1 MAYDSNLKSSRFL
14 QGRRYTHSNLSDSQE
29 SFTSVLD
36 LNSNEIYVDQGLIP
50 SNNLPFNSSGDHLSV
65 YVDPKTGF
73 NVLKYWFRHKL
84 TKSDL
89 NNEVWFFLNP
99 VGVDNGI
106 GAQLID
112 SNQQV
117 NFISPKYS
125 DSSLSNSTVE
135 DGTAGYGVKLY
146 VSTNSSSPSPSDLV
160 QPSTYAFDFKNGVVQ
175 FKSSV
180 PSSNKYVY
188 ISAYQYVGRTL
199 SEQLDNSNP
208 DSIQDIFKPTGSFYS
223 TTNDL
228 QITGSLSLGG
238 DFTVHGSF
246 TSSLSETVVI
256 NDNIIELNGNESNF
270 GGISIKDTSSPN
282 LVSGSLL
289 WDTVN
294 DEWIAGQLGSELPI
308 ARQDDLIWGNS
319 GSYWSATSDLQVTGS
334 VIIKGDLVVEG
345 QTTLQSQDINKDSLI
360 VSGAMSIIK
369 NQINNQIRSASL
381 EIENLGVIGD
391 ISNNS
396 IMDLGGF

>member
-1 MAYDSNLKSSRFL
+1 M
-14 QGRRYTHSNLSDSQE
+14 
-29 SFTSVLD
+29 
-36 LNSNEIYVDQGLIP
+36 DQGLIP
-50 SNNLPFNSSGDHLSV
+50 SINLPFNSSGDHLSV
-65 YVDPKTGF
+65 YADPTTGF

-125 DSSLSNSTVE
+125 VSSLSNSTVE

-146 VSTNSSSPSPSDLV
+146 VSTNSSSPSASDLV

-199 SEQLDNSNP
+199 SEQLDSSNP
-208 DSIQDIFKPTGSFYS
+208 DSIQDIFRPTGSFYA
-223 TTNDL
+223 TTNDI
-228 QITGSLSLGG
+228 QITGSLDFEGDLSVNAISTGEISLRTNAGTT
-238 DFTVHGSF
+238 DT
-246 TSSLSETVVI
+246 
-256 NDNIIELNGNESNF
+256 
-270 GGISIKDTSSPN
+270 ISITNLQGAGSNAISLDATNGGVNISAGFEGIKLQSSTGKVEIGDE
-282 LVSGSLL
+282 LE
-289 WDTVN
+289 VN
-294 DEWIAGQLGSELPI
+294 
-308 ARQDDLIWGNS
+308 
-319 GSYWSATSDLQVTGS
+319 GS
-334 VIIKGDLVVEG
+334 VIIRGDLKVEG
-345 QTTLQSQDINKDSLI
+345 QTILQSQNIGDDSLI
-360 VSGAMSIIK
+360 VSGAMSILK
-369 NQINNQIRSASL
+369 NQIDNQIRSASL
-381 EIENLGVIGD
+381 NIENLGNIGD
-391 ISNNS
+391 RSNNS
-396 IMDLGGF
+396 VMDLGGF

>member
-14 QGRRYTHSNLSDSQE
+14 QGRRYTHNNLSDSQE

-65 YVDPKTGF
+65 YADPTTGF

-125 DSSLSNSTVE
+125 VSSLSNSTVE

-146 VSTNSSSPSPSDLV
+146 VSTNSSSPSASDLV

-199 SEQLDNSNP
+199 SEQLDSSNP
-208 DSIQDIFKPTGSFYS
+208 DSIQDIFRPTGSFYA
-223 TTNDL
+223 TTNDI
-228 QITGSLSLGG
+228 QITGSLDFEGDLSVNAISTGEISLRTNAGTT
-238 DFTVHGSF
+238 DT
-246 TSSLSETVVI
+246 
-256 NDNIIELNGNESNF
+256 
-270 GGISIKDTSSPN
+270 ISITNLQGAGSNAISLDATNGGVNISAGFEGIKLQSSTGKVEIGDE
-282 LVSGSLL
+282 LE
-289 WDTVN
+289 VN
-294 DEWIAGQLGSELPI
+294 
-308 ARQDDLIWGNS
+308 
-319 GSYWSATSDLQVTGS
+319 GS
-334 VIIKGDLVVEG
+334 VIIRGDLKVEG
-345 QTTLQSQDINKDSLI
+345 QTILQSQNIGDDSLI
-360 VSGAMSIIK
+360 VSGAMSILK
-369 NQINNQIRSASL
+369 NQIDNQIRSASL
-381 EIENLGVIGD
+381 NIENLGNIGD
-391 ISNNS
+391 RSNNS
-396 IMDLGGF
+396 VMDLGGF

>member
-1 MAYDSNLKSSRFL
+1 
-14 QGRRYTHSNLSDSQE
+14 LSDSQE

>member
-1 MAYDSNLKSSRFL
+1 MYLL
-14 QGRRYTHSNLSDSQE
+14 PCRRYTHNNLSDSQE

-65 YVDPKTGF
+65 YADPTTGF

-125 DSSLSNSTVE
+125 VSSLSNSTVE

-146 VSTNSSSPSPSDLV
+146 VSTNSSSPSASDLV

-175 FKSSV
+175 FKSGT
-180 PSSNKYVY
+180 PSSNRYVY

-199 SEQLDNSNP
+199 SEQLDSSNP
-208 DSIQDIFKPTGSFYS
+208 DSIQDIFRPTGSFYA
-223 TTNDL
+223 TTNDI
-228 QITGSLSLGG
+228 QITGSLDFEGDLSVNAISTGEISLRTNAGTT
-238 DFTVHGSF
+238 DT
-246 TSSLSETVVI
+246 
-256 NDNIIELNGNESNF
+256 
-270 GGISIKDTSSPN
+270 ISITNLQGAGSNAISLDATNGGVNISAGFEGIKLQSSTGKVEIGDE
-282 LVSGSLL
+282 LE
-289 WDTVN
+289 VN
-294 DEWIAGQLGSELPI
+294 
-308 ARQDDLIWGNS
+308 
-319 GSYWSATSDLQVTGS
+319 GS
-334 VIIKGDLVVEG
+334 VIIRGDLKVEG
-345 QTTLQSQDINKDSLI
+345 QTILQSQNIGDDSLI
-360 VSGAMSIIK
+360 VSGAMSILK
-369 NQINNQIRSASL
+369 NQIDNQIRSASL
-381 EIENLGVIGD
+381 NIENLGNIGD
-391 ISNNS
+391 RSNNS
-396 IMDLGGF
+396 VMDLGGF

>member
-1 MAYDSNLKSSRFL
+1 
-14 QGRRYTHSNLSDSQE
+14 
-29 SFTSVLD
+29 
-36 LNSNEIYVDQGLIP
+36 
-50 SNNLPFNSSGDHLSV
+50 
-65 YVDPKTGF
+65 VDPKTGF

>member
-14 QGRRYTHSNLSDSQE
+14 QGRRYTHNNLSDSQE

-65 YVDPKTGF
+65 YADPTTGF
-73 NVLKYWFRHKL
+73 NVLKYWFGHKL

-125 DSSLSNSTVE
+125 VSSLSNSTVE

-146 VSTNSSSPSPSDLV
+146 VSTNSSSPSASDLV

-175 FKSSV
+175 FKSGT
-180 PSSNKYVY
+180 PSSNRYVY

-199 SEQLDNSNP
+199 SEQLDSSNP
-208 DSIQDIFKPTGSFYS
+208 DSIQDIFRPTGSFYA
-223 TTNDL
+223 TTNDI
-228 QITGSLSLGG
+228 QITGSLDFEGDLSVNAISTGEISLRTNAGTT
-238 DFTVHGSF
+238 DT
-246 TSSLSETVVI
+246 
-256 NDNIIELNGNESNF
+256 
-270 GGISIKDTSSPN
+270 ISITNLQGAGSNAISLDATNGGVNISAGFEGIKLQSSTGKVEIGDE
-282 LVSGSLL
+282 LE
-289 WDTVN
+289 VN
-294 DEWIAGQLGSELPI
+294 
-308 ARQDDLIWGNS
+308 
-319 GSYWSATSDLQVTGS
+319 GS
-334 VIIKGDLVVEG
+334 VIIRGDLKVEG
-345 QTTLQSQDINKDSLI
+345 QTILQSQNIGDDSLI
-360 VSGAMSIIK
+360 VSGAMSILK
-369 NQINNQIRSASL
+369 NQIDNQIRSASL
-381 EIENLGVIGD
+381 NIENLGNIGD
-391 ISNNS
+391 RSNNS
-396 IMDLGGF
+396 VMDLGGF

>member
-65 YVDPKTGF
+65 YADPTTGF

-125 DSSLSNSTVE
+125 VSSLSNSTVE

-146 VSTNSSSPSPSDLV
+146 VSTNSSSPSASDLV

-199 SEQLDNSNP
+199 SEQLDSSNP
-208 DSIQDIFKPTGSFYS
+208 DSIQDIFRPTGSFYA
-223 TTNDL
+223 TTNDI
-228 QITGSLSLGG
+228 QITGSLDFEGDLSVNAISTGEISLRTNAGTT
-238 DFTVHGSF
+238 DT
-246 TSSLSETVVI
+246 
-256 NDNIIELNGNESNF
+256 
-270 GGISIKDTSSPN
+270 ISITNLQGAGSNAISLDATNGGVNISAGFEGIKLQSSTGKVEIGDE
-282 LVSGSLL
+282 LE
-289 WDTVN
+289 VN
-294 DEWIAGQLGSELPI
+294 
-308 ARQDDLIWGNS
+308 
-319 GSYWSATSDLQVTGS
+319 GS
-334 VIIKGDLVVEG
+334 VIIRGDLKVEG
-345 QTTLQSQDINKDSLI
+345 QTILQSQNIGDDSLI
-360 VSGAMSIIK
+360 VSGAMSILK
-369 NQINNQIRSASL
+369 NQIDNQIRSASL
-381 EIENLGVIGD
+381 NIENLGNIGD
-391 ISNNS
+391 RSNNS
-396 IMDLGGF
+396 VMDLGGF

>member
-246 TSSLSETVVI
+246 TSSLSETVVV

>member
-50 SNNLPFNSSGDHLSV
+50 SINLPFNSSGDHLSV
-65 YVDPKTGF
+65 YADPTTGF

-125 DSSLSNSTVE
+125 VSSLSNSTVE

-146 VSTNSSSPSPSDLV
+146 VSTNSSSPSASDLV

-175 FKSSV
+175 FKSGT

-199 SEQLDNSNP
+199 SEQLDSSNP
-208 DSIQDIFKPTGSFYS
+208 DSIQDIFRPTGSFYA
-223 TTNDL
+223 TTNDI
-228 QITGSLSLGG
+228 QITGSLDFEGDLSVNAISTGEISLRTNAGTT
-238 DFTVHGSF
+238 DT
-246 TSSLSETVVI
+246 
-256 NDNIIELNGNESNF
+256 
-270 GGISIKDTSSPN
+270 ISITNLQGAGSNAISLDATNGGVNISAGFEGIKLQSSTGKVEIGDE
-282 LVSGSLL
+282 LE
-289 WDTVN
+289 VN
-294 DEWIAGQLGSELPI
+294 
-308 ARQDDLIWGNS
+308 
-319 GSYWSATSDLQVTGS
+319 GS
-334 VIIKGDLVVEG
+334 VIIRGDLKVEG
-345 QTTLQSQDINKDSLI
+345 QTILQSQNIGDDSLI
-360 VSGAMSIIK
+360 VSGAMSILK
-369 NQINNQIRSASL
+369 NQIDNQIRSASL
-381 EIENLGVIGD
+381 NIENLGNIGD
-391 ISNNS
+391 RSNNS
-396 IMDLGGF
+396 VMDLGGF